1 MSAVPAEG
9 ASPQYLNIAGALE
22 QIGDEGALREML
34 PMVLDSLQRDVPV
47 IADLLAQG
55 DVAGANHLLHPLKG
69 FMPIFCTP
77 DLYARV
83 SEVEQMSKKGDAVT
97 VSAAY
102 ALLAPELRVF
112 EAEVARYLAASA

>member
-1 MSAVPAEG
+1 MSAAAPQG
-9 ASPQYLNIAGALE
+9 DSPQYLNIAGAME

-34 PMVLDSLQRDVPV
+34 PMVLDSLQRDVPA

-69 FMPIFCTP
+69 FIPIFCTP

-83 SEVEQMSKKGDAVT
+83 SEVEQMSKKGDAPT
-97 VSAAY
+97 VGAAY

-112 EAEVARYLAASA
+112 EAEVARYLGVPA

>member
-34 PMVLDSLQRDVPV
+34 LMVLDSLQRDVPV

-97 VSAAY
+97 VGAAY